1 LLEAE
6 PIDDPDGVIGEL
18 GCERTAQGEPLHLA
32 RQPLLV
38 GAGMWSEYNP
48 AAGVVRGVGRA
59 LTRPPRPLLAVW
71 LVATAADLAA
81 GPGGVCPQMPPCQ
94 LGDGGLVEDDCVDR
108 CGEQALA
115 RAEPG
120 NVLRLAAGRDGGG
133 PGQPC

>member
-71 LVATAADLAA
+71 LVATAADRAA
-81 GPGGVCPQMPPCQ
+81 GPGVVCAQRPTCQ
-94 LGDGGLVEDDCVDR
+94 LGDGGLVQDGFVDR
-108 CGEQALA
+108 CGEQLLGKVDAA
-115 RAEPG
+115 DCRA
-120 NVLRLAAGRDGGG
+120 
-133 PGQPC
+133 